1 MEYEVIKNK
10 VISTLGENT
19 FKNILQFAKNENL
32 SLWGE
37 QKPRNFLEIN
47 LVLTIYKDLTGM
59 GYNNI
64 INNISL
70 NFNLNHKS
78 FQHNAKSLR
87 VVLAKWGK
95 STIQLG
101 MIQDWKAAVR
111 DVDLDPLLTN
121 ACLWMDSSDFP
132 KQRRGKTSRK
142 DPDWS
147 YKLNRP
153 GRRYMFLRDGK
164 GTIRKIWGGYS
175 PKVYDGDFVELFAEW
190 FEENLANAGVI
201 ADQHFEWGKKHLKK
215 VHFFT
220 PIKRPPTGK
229 RKRKDKIVKLTH
241 AEEAYNKAIRNAR
254 ARMENVFGII
264 KGMFHSLQ
272 QPWAE
277 EDEQLDYLVKFAV
290 GVYNSKIK

>member
-164 GTIRKIWGGYS
+164 
-175 PKVYDGDFVELFAEW
+175 
-190 FEENLANAGVI
+190 
-201 ADQHFEWGKKHLKK
+201 
-215 VHFFT
+215 
-220 PIKRPPTGK
+220 
-229 RKRKDKIVKLTH
+229 
-241 AEEAYNKAIRNAR
+241 
-254 ARMENVFGII
+254 
-264 KGMFHSLQ
+264 
-272 QPWAE
+272 
-277 EDEQLDYLVKFAV
+277 
-290 GVYNSKIK
+290 